1 MMKSSF
7 SDYINIKKNKAT
19 PTPTPENPKL
29 NKALCVHMM
38 ENIRPKPSKPN
49 KGSNTASPWPSQAK
63 KGSKKGS
70 NVFTELPR
78 VCWGASESVRY
89 RACQSVFTELPR
101 VCLQSVPEWDSGI
114 RRFGDS
120 GIRRFGDSEIRG
132 FKDSVIRGLGD
143 SGARGFG
150 DLRIR

>member
-1 MMKSSF
+1 M
-7 SDYINIKKNKAT
+7 
-19 PTPTPENPKL
+19 
-29 NKALCVHMM
+29 
-38 ENIRPKPSKPN
+38 
-49 KGSNTASPWPSQAK
+49 
-63 KGSKKGS
+63 
-70 NVFTELPR
+70 
-78 VCWGASESVRY
+78 CWGASESVRY